1 MRKRIS
7 GLLFKLNSIRM
18 LIKSETF
25 VLIAMNE
32 INSKKLNQLS
42 EKDVGSFKL
51 DYDIKYFQLS
61 EQGFKN
67 LDKIYLFETNR
78 HLSDKI
84 APEGLVCQ
92 N

>member
-1 MRKRIS
+1 
-7 GLLFKLNSIRM
+7 M

-67 LDKIYLFETNR
+67 LDKIYLLKECVNFYKFKLNR
-78 HLSDKI
+78 
-84 APEGLVCQ
+84 
-92 N
+92 